1 MNEKPKTT
9 ELPPEEN
16 PSPPEPGLTESIGSF
31 PVWMLKII
39 DLVTPDILIEG
50 TKANKDFF
58 GGKKK

>member
-16 PSPPEPGLTESIGSF
+16 PSPPEPGLNESIGSF

-39 DLVTPDILIEG
+39 DLLTPEFLVEG

-58 GGKKK
+58 RGWKK